1 MSVRKVYDVLFDGQV
16 IWSGSYASAVSVYE
30 STMRALDFVFDNIEH
45 TVVIAFAP
53 KQERSSDNG

>member
-1 MSVRKVYDVLFDGQV
+1 MSVRKVYQVLFDGKV

-30 STMRALDFVFDNIEH
+30 STMRVLDIISDDLEH

-53 KQERSSDNG
+53 K

>member
-1 MSVRKVYDVLFDGQV
+1 MSVRKVYQVLLDGKV

-30 STMRALDFVFDNIEH
+30 STMRVLDVISDDLEH

-53 KQERSSDNG
+53 K